1 MKKFAYFFVV
11 LLILCSF
18 TEPQRPDMEQI
29 KQEVTDP
36 TSKYYYP
43 KLMALYEQNETIMNL
58 DDYRRLYLGYIF
70 EEDFDPYRHTQYSS
84 LVEDLYFKSR
94 HSKSECDNIIKYA
107 ELSLKDNPFDLQQ
120 IDYLIYALREKGKN
134 NIANIW
140 QYRLNHLLEAIVSTG
155 TGISPEDAWVVTN
168 PQHEYF
174 LLNRLGRVATD
185 YEFLAPGIDHITVA
199 PKTAKD
205 STEYYFDSGNFL
217 REYSRKF
224 PSAE

>member
-1 MKKFAYFFVV
+1 MKKFAYLFVV

-36 TSKYYYP
+36 ASKYYYP
-43 KLMALYEQNETIMNL
+43 KLMALYEQNETIMTL

-140 QYRLNHLLEAIVSTG
+140 QFRLNHLLEAIVSTG
-155 TGISPEDAWVVTN
+155 TGVSPENAWVVTN

-205 STEYYFDSGNFL
+205 STEYYFDSANFL

-224 PSAE
+224 PSHE

>member
-1 MKKFAYFFVV
+1 MRKLTFFF
-11 LLILCSF
+11 LLALIVCCSF

-36 TSKYYYP
+36 SSKYYYP
-43 KLMALYEQNETIMNL
+43 KLMALYEQNETIMTL

-94 HSKSECDNIIKYA
+94 HSKGECDNIIKYA

-155 TGISPEDAWVVTN
+155 TGVSPENAWVVTN

-174 LLNRLGRVATD
+174 LLNKLGRVVTE
-185 YEFLAPGIDHITVA
+185 YEFQAPGIDHITVA

-205 STEYYFDSGNFL
+205 STEYYFDSANFL
-217 REYSRKF
+217 REYFRKY
-224 PSAE
+224 PSE